1 MYYVWMG
8 CGAVAVIAS
17 ILLCGSEWGGNC
29 VRERRRDLF
38 SELDVNFVGDGGA
51 FSTSET
57 ADDRACAK
65 LFWAAK
71 RACRFQLVNQTPQN
85 LGQKSFG

>member
-1 MYYVWMG
+1 
-8 CGAVAVIAS
+8 
-17 ILLCGSEWGGNC
+17 

-65 LFWAAK
+65 LFSAPK
-71 RACRFQLVNQTPQN
+71 RGCRFQLVNQTLQN